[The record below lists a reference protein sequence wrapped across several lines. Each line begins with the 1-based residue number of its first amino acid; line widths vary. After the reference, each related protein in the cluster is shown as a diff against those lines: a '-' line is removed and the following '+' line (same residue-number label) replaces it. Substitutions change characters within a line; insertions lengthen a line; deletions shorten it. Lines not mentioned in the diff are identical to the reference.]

1 MEKNKKQKTKIKKFN
16 KLFLFASL
24 LLVFLFAQVSEAATL
39 YPSPSSGSYSVGQSF
54 SVSVY
59 VSSSDQAMNAA
70 SGTVSFPADK
80 LEVTSLSKSGSVI
93 NLWVQE
99 PSYSNSAGTISFEG
113 IVLNPGYT
121 GAAGRVITI
130 NFRTK
135 ASGTALITFS
145 NGSVLANDGQGTS
158 ILSGLGSGS
167 YAIDIPVTGPAAD
180 EATSPAVTA
189 GTPPGPNIESNT
201 HPDPDSWYPITEA
214 EFSWDLPS
222 GTTGSRLLVGEKPQA
237 SPSVTY
243 APALGS
249 KVLDPLED
257 GIWYFHVQLR
267 NENGWGG
274 VSHFRFQIDT
284 KDPEYFNM
292 EQIQEEDPTNPT
304 RSFIFDAEDS
314 TSGIDHY
321 TIQIDDG
328 EAMEW
333 QDDGEHV
340 YTTPTLGPGKHT
352 IIVNAMDKAGN
363 FLTNVD
369 EFIVDP
375 IEPCIIEDYPSELT
389 SKDPFVVRGS
399 TYPNSQIVLWLQ
411 REATEPES
419 FVFKADE
426 NGKFVFVAEEK
437 LREGIYQM
445 WAEVIDERGA
455 RSEPSEK
462 LKIIVQP
469 TKLWRWGTLTANV
482 LSIIIPLVAL
492 LFLFVFMVWFS
503 WNKVRVLRKRVRRE
517 AGEAQVVLHKEF
529 NLLKRRIK
537 KHITMLEKTGK
548 KRKLTNEEEKMVAQ
562 FKKDLDYV
570 EEKVN
575 KEIKDIQKEVK

>member
-1 MEKNKKQKTKIKKFN
+1 MEKNKKQKIKIKKIN

-24 LLVFLFAQVSEAATL
+24 LLVFLFAQVAQAASL
-39 YPSPSSGSYSVGQSF
+39 YISPSTGSYSVGQSF

-70 SGTVSFPADK
+70 SGTISFPTDK
-80 LEVTSLSKSGSVI
+80 LEVTSISKSGSVI
-93 NLWVQE
+93 TLWVQE
-99 PSYSNSAGTISFEG
+99 PSYSNANGTVSFEG

-121 GAAGRVITI
+121 GAAGRVITV

-135 ASGTALITFS
+135 SAGSAVVTFS
-145 NGSVLANDGQGTS
+145 SGSVLANDGQGTS
-158 ILSGLGSGS
+158 ILSGLGSAS
-167 YAIDIPVTGPAAD
+167 YSIDVPVTGPGAD
-180 EATSPAVTA
+180 EATSPPVTA
-189 GTPPGPNIESNT
+189 GTLPGPEINSNT
-201 HPDPDSWYPITEA
+201 HPDPDSWYPVTVA
-214 EFSWDLPS
+214 EFNWDLPA
-222 GTTGSRLLVGEKPQA
+222 GTTGSRLLVGQQPQA
-237 SPSVTY
+237 NPTVTY
-243 APALGS
+243 APAIDS
-249 KVLDPLED
+249 RTLDPLED

-267 NENGWGG
+267 NQNGWGG

-284 KDPEYFNM
+284 QEPDYFNM
-292 EQIQEEDPTNPT
+292 EQIPEEDPTTPT
-304 RSFIFDAEDS
+304 RSFSFDAEDA
-314 TSGIDHY
+314 TSGISHY

-328 EAMEW
+328 EAIDWE
-333 QDDGEHV
+333 DDGGHI

-363 FLTNVD
+363 FLTSVD

-375 IEPCIIEDYPSELT
+375 IEPATIDYYPTEIT
-389 SKDPFVVRGS
+389 SKEPFIVKGS
-399 TYPNSQIVLWLQ
+399 TYPNAQVVLWLQ
-411 REATEPES
+411 REATEPQS
-419 FVFKADE
+419 FVFKTDE

-462 LKIIVQP
+462 FKIIVQP

-492 LFLFVFMVWFS
+492 LFLFIFMLWFS

-517 AGEAQVVLHKEF
+517 ASEAQVVLHKEF

-548 KRKLTNEEEKMVAQ
+548 KRKLTKEEEKMVAQ